1 MLRPCSA
8 FSLIC
13 SGPRSARMGAAPVPD
28 GDAAEAQRLPLLSK
42 KTAETPR
49 ADVEDY
55 DNTKCTW
62 HCVKEEVK

>member
-1 MLRPCSA
+1 
-8 FSLIC
+8 
-13 SGPRSARMGAAPVPD
+13 MGAAPVPD